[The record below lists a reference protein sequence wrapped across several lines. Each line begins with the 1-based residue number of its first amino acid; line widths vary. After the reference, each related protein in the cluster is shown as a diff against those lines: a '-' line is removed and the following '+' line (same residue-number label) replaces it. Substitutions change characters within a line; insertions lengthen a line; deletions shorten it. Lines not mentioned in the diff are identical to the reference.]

1 MTDSDAGV
9 QHDPWGA
16 ETAEQ
21 SPGALQSSGLTLLL
35 SLAAHCSGPQ
45 VKGLSPGGLDASGAN
60 LWARRKC
67 CPRVWCWGTV
77 ESDLGP
83 AGCVQPVPFCWA
95 AALNCFH
102 PSQTLPATVPS
113 SLPSANCSLLQ
124 GVWCQPAGQL
134 PRDQLSALIQ
144 RLALLQVPLQA
155 WQLSCLAN
163 LASRCG
169 LQDDFTLHPP
179 NLLLF
184 YNLSQ
189 VREVDCRAFIR
200 RAAQGD
206 VELLSHLPDQR
217 VALQRVAVG
226 CLAGARP
233 QLSASNLPLLGAL
246 VCDMDASS
254 ISAADPH
261 VLENLQ
267 RCPRLT
273 TAQRIALN
281 SLLAGGKTSLGP
293 PGSWTL
299 EGLQALG
306 SLATYISP
314 HLWAQVQEAV
324 GLGFFSSMV
333 AACRAGRLSQHEAR
347 RFVTS
352 FLESKTKLVSSRP
365 RLSTGRSC
373 VRGNITA
380 ATLRDNLFLVH
391 YDCAQLESCLD
402 GHVLRTN
409 LEPLLQ
415 HPLPTECQRVVKAKL
430 EQIYPQGLPEYQ
442 LRLITSLVY
451 LYSCTEIG
459 QWSITSRDTVVALL
473 ASDVALENQT
483 EVRAPGQAGRWVV
496 PSPSPP
502 HRPWLCPQARLHSE
516 VLSGCEFGGTLFTPG
531 QRVRGKLWLRKGGPC
546 PAVGRVGDWWPTP
559 QPPASPRLAGA
570 LDVSSCPQSRKD
582 VLYAKAREAFS
593 SSSRT
598 PAAYYHFMRPYL
610 GGAPVEEL
618 QHLAQA
624 NISMDIDTFT
634 SLNPR
639 VLQSLD
645 VSNVTALLGHNVG
658 DLQKARSHPTVRS
671 WLYSLNSSALGQLG
685 LDASP
690 AGPTSPTGPSSPTG
704 PAHGTSGPPSTTH
717 QAPHL
722 VHTSG
727 LPGNAAQAST
737 SGSPWA
743 PLGYLPLAV
752 ALPSS
757 LLWLLHWG
765 TCTLA
770 SVDIAASGWLGSQ
783 GSGAGKTGLLDS
795 AGRPLGLR
803 GRL

>member
-1 MTDSDAGV
+1 
-9 QHDPWGA
+9 
-16 ETAEQ
+16 
-21 SPGALQSSGLTLLL
+21 
-35 SLAAHCSGPQ
+35 
-45 VKGLSPGGLDASGAN
+45 
-60 LWARRKC
+60 
-67 CPRVWCWGTV
+67 
-77 ESDLGP
+77 
-83 AGCVQPVPFCWA
+83 
-95 AALNCFH
+95 
-102 PSQTLPATVPS
+102 
-113 SLPSANCSLLQ
+113 Q
-124 GVWCQPAGQL
+124 GFWCQPAGQL

-189 VREVDCRAFIR
+189 VREADCRAFIR

-206 VELLSHLPDQR
+206 VELLNHLPDQR
-217 VALQRVAVG
+217 VALQRVAVAVA
-226 CLAGARP
+226 CLVGTW
-233 QLSASNLPLLGAL
+233 LSASNLPLLGAL

-261 VLENLQ
+261 VLGNLQ

-281 SLLAGGKTSLGP
+281 SLLAGGKTSLRP

-299 EGLQALG
+299 EGLPG
-306 SLATYISP
+306 P

-333 AACRAGRLSQHEAR
+333 AACRAGRLRQHEAR
-347 RFVTS
+347 CFVTS
-352 FLESKTKLVSSRP
+352 FLGSKTKLVSSRP
-365 RLSTGRSC
+365 RLSTG
-373 VRGNITA
+373 NITA
-380 ATLRDNLFLVH
+380 TTLRDNLFLVH

-430 EQIYPQGLPEYQ
+430 AQIYPQGLPEDQ

-459 QWSITSRDTVVALL
+459 QWSITSRDTVMALL

-483 EVRAPGQAGRWVV
+483 EA
-496 PSPSPP
+496 
-502 HRPWLCPQARLHSE
+502 
-516 VLSGCEFGGTLFTPG
+516 VLQKFLEHNGTVSGALLLAVGGTHLCWMSPQQIQTIHP
-531 QRVRGKLWLRKGGPC
+531 QELRM
-546 PAVGRVGDWWPTP
+546 
-559 QPPASPRLAGA
+559 AGA

-582 VLYAKAREAFS
+582 VLYAKAHEAFS

-610 GGAPVEEL
+610 GDGSPGGLHGHRHLHQPEPPGAAGGAGLPCEVL
-618 QHLAQA
+618 GLAL
-624 NISMDIDTFT
+624 SCG
-634 SLNPR
+634 
-639 VLQSLD
+639 LD

-658 DLQKARSHPTVRS
+658 DLQKARSHPTIRS
-671 WLYSLNSSALGQLG
+671 WLYSLNRSALGQLG
-685 LDASP
+685 LDTSP
-690 AGPTSPTGPSSPTG
+690 AGPTSPTGP
-704 PAHGTSGPPSTTH
+704 AHGTRGPPSTTH

-752 ALPSS
+752 ALPSG

-770 SVDIAASGWLGSQ
+770 SVDSAASGWLGSQ

>member
-1 MTDSDAGV
+1 SWTHCPWPQHLPALERLSQDDQHAPPHRHGPQSGCPAELGPHPPPVPRRPLLWAPGQGSFPRRAGC
-9 QHDPWGA
+9 HWGQPVGQCQLLPA
-16 ETAEQ
+16 ARLLVPAGRSAAPGPAL
-21 SPGALQSSGLTLLL
+21 SPNPEAG
-35 SLAAHCSGPQ
+35 LAAGPPP
-45 VKGLSPGGLDASGAN
+45 GLAGERGRSAGG
-60 LWARRKC
+60 
-67 CPRVWCWGTV
+67 
-77 ESDLGP
+77 
-83 AGCVQPVPFCWA
+83 
-95 AALNCFH
+95 
-102 PSQTLPATVPS
+102 
-113 SLPSANCSLLQ
+113 
-124 GVWCQPAGQL
+124 
-134 PRDQLSALIQ
+134 
-144 RLALLQVPLQA
+144 
-155 WQLSCLAN
+155 CLAN

-217 VALQRVAVG
+217 VALQPAVACLVG
-226 CLAGARP
+226 TWAGWARCLGGSLLLGADLLALQGGARP

-254 ISAADPH
+254 IGAADPH

-281 SLLAGGKTSLGP
+281 SLLAGGKTSLGWV
-293 PGSWTL
+293 GSRGWT
-299 EGLQALG
+299 QA
-306 SLATYISP
+306 SLARATNLSA
-314 HLWAQVQEAV
+314 HLPCQAV

-365 RLSTGRSC
+365 RLSTG
-373 VRGNITA
+373 NITA
-380 ATLRDNLFLVH
+380 ATLRDNLLLVR

-409 LEPLLQ
+409 LELLLQ
-415 HPLPTECQRVVKAKL
+415 HPLPAECQRVVKAKL
-430 EQIYPQGLPEYQ
+430 AQIYPQGLPEDQ

-459 QWSITSRDTVVALL
+459 QWSITSWDTVVALL

-483 EVRAPGQAGRWVV
+483 EA
-496 PSPSPP
+496 
-502 HRPWLCPQARLHSE
+502 
-516 VLSGCEFGGTLFTPG
+516 VLQKFLEHNGTVSGALLLAVGGTRLC
-531 QRVRGKLWLRKGGPC
+531 WMS
-546 PAVGRVGDWWPTP
+546 P
-559 QPPASPRLAGA
+559 QQIQTIHPQELRLAGA

-598 PAAYYHFMRPYL
+598 PAPCPLTPPSPLGGSPPPHRPL
-610 GGAPVEEL
+610 TPVPPGGAPVEEL

-685 LDASP
+685 LDTSP
-690 AGPTSPTGPSSPTG
+690 AGPASPTG

-770 SVDIAASGWLGSQ
+770 SVDSAASGWLGSQ

>member
-1 MTDSDAGV
+1 MPMAAQCLTFPERGGPGPS
-9 QHDPWGA
+9 
-16 ETAEQ
+16 
-21 SPGALQSSGLTLLL
+21 SPGGRGQICVGCGDPCCALQSSGLTLLL
-35 SLAAHCSGPQ
+35 SLAVHCSGPQ
-45 VKGLSPGGLDASGAN
+45 AKALSPGGLDASGAN
-60 LWARRKC
+60 LWA
-67 CPRVWCWGTV
+67 
-77 ESDLGP
+77 
-83 AGCVQPVPFCWA
+83 
-95 AALNCFH
+95 
-102 PSQTLPATVPS
+102 
-113 SLPSANCSLLQ
+113 SANCSLLQ
-124 GVWCQPAGQL
+124 GFWCQPAGQL
-134 PRDQLSALIQ
+134 PWDQLSALIQ

-189 VREVDCRAFIR
+189 VREADCRAFIH

-226 CLAGARP
+226 CLRGARP
-233 QLSASNLPLLGAL
+233 QLSASNLLLLGAL

-293 PGSWTL
+293 PDSWTL

-314 HLWAQVQEAV
+314 HLWAQVQEAM

-352 FLESKTKLVSSRP
+352 FLESKTKPVSSRP

-430 EQIYPQGLPEYQ
+430 TQIYPQGLPEDQ

-459 QWSITSRDTVVALL
+459 QWSITSQDTVMALL

-483 EVRAPGQAGRWVV
+483 EA
-496 PSPSPP
+496 
-502 HRPWLCPQARLHSE
+502 
-516 VLSGCEFGGTLFTPG
+516 VLQNFLEHNGTVSGALLLAVGGTRLC
-531 QRVRGKLWLRKGGPC
+531 WMS
-546 PAVGRVGDWWPTP
+546 P
-559 QPPASPRLAGA
+559 QQIQSIHPQELRLAGA

-610 GGAPVEEL
+610 GGAPAEEL

-624 NISMDIDTFT
+624 SISMDIDTFT

-671 WLYSLNSSALGQLG
+671 WLYSLNRSTRGQLG

-690 AGPTSPTGPSSPTG
+690 TGPTSPTGPVHSTR
-704 PAHGTSGPPSTTH
+704 GPPSTTH

-770 SVDIAASGWLGSQ
+770 SVDSAASGWLGSQ